1 MRGNSRHMEPMDPNG
16 DGEKLARLQGDALA
30 ILERMTAALASLADD
45 LEAGSTT
52 APAEV
57 RKTITLFSQAEI
69 TVLEKRNQLENVLGN
84 QNGAGAELD
93 LGAARREINSRLDC
107 YLILKMF
114 WICTVL
120 FST

>member
-1 MRGNSRHMEPMDPNG
+1 MDPNG

-84 QNGAGAELD
+84 QYGAGAELD
-93 LGAARREINSRLDC
+93 LGAARREINSRLDR
-107 YLILKMF
+107 LRGA
-114 WICTVL
+114 
-120 FST
+120 SASG